1 MRILKKRDGGFTL
14 VEMMMSLGCGS
25 LILAAVVTAGVA
37 LQRSYAAVELYS
49 TTEDDQLRVLDYIA
63 MDCRRANSVF
73 VAGNVLTLTLPVYY
87 NSSNSNAANQPTLT
101 TGLISYG
108 PTGASVTVNY
118 QQSGSTFTREVV
130 IKNSSGTTTS
140 DTTSTIATK
149 VSSFTVTPLSQ
160 SSTNG
165 TVECNIMFFP
175 TFLHNAGSGTWRSGQ
190 YTPDQAPDS
199 SIGVDGDWYVIVP
212 NDPSIDHTIVGDVYF
227 KSGGSYSKIE
237 NVKATQV
244 YCNIFLRNTV
254 ARQ

>member
-1 MRILKKRDGGFTL
+1 MRIFQKKRDGGFTL
-14 VEMMMSLGCGS
+14 VEMIMSLGCGT
-25 LILAAVVTAGVA
+25 LILAAVVAAGVA

-49 TTEDDQLRVLDYIA
+49 NTEGDQLRVLDYIA
-63 MDCRRANSVF
+63 MDCRRANSVS

-87 NSSNSNAANQPTLT
+87 NSSNSNAAYQPTLT
-101 TGLISYG
+101 TGLLSYG
-108 PTGASVTVNY
+108 SGSVTVNY

-149 VSSFTVTPLSQ
+149 VSSFTVTPLSE

-175 TFLHNAGSGTWRSGQ
+175 TFLHNAGSGTWRGGQ

-212 NDPSIDHTIVGDVYF
+212 NDPSIDQSIVGDVYF

-244 YCNIFLRNTV
+244 YTNIFLRNTV